1 MVYFGFD
8 DAVNSLINE
17 YYDEIF
23 TNNRNNPNGCPI
35 TMSLYVSDLYTD
47 YKLVKK
53 YYDAGHEIG
62 VHGVNDKRID
72 TAAHLSEE
80 AKQQRDNLIKHAEV
94 KTDDIVG
101 WRSPF
106 LTSAGEE
113 QPRILN
119 NLGFKYD
126 ITVTYDGSPPND
138 IIWPSTLDYPWPYTC
153 FLNCPRKT
161 VKGFWLVPVIP
172 LQGKNNNYKC
182 TYVDGCLHQP
192 NNETEAF
199 DYLWNN
205 FNAYYTS
212 SRAPFGLS
220 MHAAWFA
227 YSPYKVSAVNKFL
240 EKILALKDVYVV
252 SVKQVLEWMEK
263 PTPLSK
269 LKDFKP

>member
-1 MVYFGFD
+1 MTRYLLFLLLVSTVNAGCQQEENCLSPNCYCSSKWFPKMNVTDIPQMVYFGFD

-113 QPRILN
+113 QPRI
-119 NLGFKYD
+119 
-126 ITVTYDGSPPND
+126 
-138 IIWPSTLDYPWPYTC
+138 
-153 FLNCPRKT
+153 
-161 VKGFWLVPVIP
+161 
-172 LQGKNNNYKC
+172 
-182 TYVDGCLHQP
+182 
-192 NNETEAF
+192 
-199 DYLWNN
+199 
-205 FNAYYTS
+205 
-212 SRAPFGLS
+212 
-220 MHAAWFA
+220 
-227 YSPYKVSAVNKFL
+227 
-240 EKILALKDVYVV
+240 
-252 SVKQVLEWMEK
+252 
-263 PTPLSK
+263 
-269 LKDFKP
+269 